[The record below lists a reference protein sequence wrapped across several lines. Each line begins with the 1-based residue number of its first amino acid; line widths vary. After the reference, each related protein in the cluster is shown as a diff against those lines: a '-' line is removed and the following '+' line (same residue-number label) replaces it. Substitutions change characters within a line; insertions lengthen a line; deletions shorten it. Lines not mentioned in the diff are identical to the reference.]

1 MQLCHILQPSA
12 AVCAFPRHTQGV
24 LRSTC
29 QDTRPVLLGNMAL
42 ITQGSATD
50 TAPVCT
56 RAPHTS
62 HSNNAGTG
70 PTTLQITPQESEQ
83 GSQPGRSDSES
94 TVNHAPSKLR
104 SAPKGVHRAHTASK
118 HTPTAPDCPKQHPQA
133 YDIDASAEQQQL
145 PTQLCNLAQPA
156 ALATAACTHSKPV
169 RTPESAT
176 NLVSGHGV
184 LSTSVGRIRRGYCH
198 LPCCTCNL

>member
-1 MQLCHILQPSA
+1 MRACNCATSCNQALQSVHFHDTHKVYVPRYEARKHGLDHTGQCLCSA
-12 AVCAFPRHTQGV
+12 A
-24 LRSTC
+24 
-29 QDTRPVLLGNMAL
+29 
-42 ITQGSATD
+42 
-50 TAPVCT
+50 T

-70 PTTLQITPQESEQ
+70 PTTFPITPQESEQ